1 MKNLLYILLSSLPAV
16 TNAQLWLP
24 LDEGVSC
31 DEQSAFTS
39 AITNMYYDEANDRID
54 VIGYFRH
61 NNECEENRG
70 FAYWDGQ
77 NWNSYP
83 SSCLIPPNSLALFE
97 GEKYAAGKIVC
108 ANLSVVE
115 ELCQL
120 VGDSWHIVPSNPP
133 IMSTSLLKVINNHFY
148 IGTMF
153 LEDENGEVPLL
164 LEYFPS
170 EDNYVILAK
179 KTAWEV
185 VNFEELL
192 VYNDSLF
199 IGGKFDSNQSGQPDN
214 RMSNLAKISGN
225 TIEKV
230 GQGINA
236 NSNTYSMCV
245 HRDTLFV
252 GGIFGSENFPGFTN
266 EPYIF
271 LIYYHNGEIKPYP
284 IQANAYVSTMVSHND
299 ILYLGGWFTQ
309 LGADTCYGV
318 GALVNSQAVSLNNI
332 QFINGLGTP
341 IEAFAPAIHK
351 LLVVDDHLYMAG
363 RFEYIGEDGPYGNI
377 AKLSTPLSEFS
388 KVIEDKMNW
397 EMKLYPNPA
406 NQYITLEIPLGA
418 KGILQIFNNLGQLV
432 HQENISQVKTNISI
446 SNLNS
451 GAYSCVFRTSSNTTS
466 KRIIIQ

>member
-1 MKNLLYILLSSLPAV
+1 MKNLLYIFLSCLPAFA
-16 TNAQLWLP
+16 NAQLWLP

-70 FAYWDGQ
+70 FTYWDGFD
-77 NWNSYP
+77 WHSYP
-83 SSCLIPPNSLALFE
+83 GACNIPPHSMIQFQ
-97 GEKYAAGKIVC
+97 GEKYAAGLIIC
-108 ANLSVVE
+108 E
-115 ELCQL
+115 TFDYELCKLQGDTWQL
-120 VGDSWHIVPSNPP
+120 LDSAPT
-133 IMSTSLLKVINNHFY
+133 MDGYSLLKEIDNRFY
-148 IGTMF
+148 IGTMSS
-153 LEDENGEVPLL
+153 EEENGEVPLL

-170 EDNYVILAK
+170 EDNYTIIAK
-179 KTAWEV
+179 KTGWEV

-199 IGGKFDSNQSGQPDN
+199 IGGKFDSNQPGQPDN

-230 GQGINA
+230 GQGINE

-245 HRDTLFV
+245 HRDTLFI

-266 EPYIF
+266 EPYVY

-284 IQANAYVSTMVSHND
+284 IQANAYISTMVSYND

-309 LGADTCYGV
+309 LGDEMCYGV
-318 GALVNSQAVSLNNI
+318 GAFINSEVISLNEENM
-332 QFINGLGTP
+332 FRGSGFEVVAFMESIN
-341 IEAFAPAIHK
+341 K
-351 LLVVDDHLYMAG
+351 LLVIDDHLYMAG
-363 RFEYIGEDGPYGNI
+363 LFEYIGDNGPYGNI

-388 KVIEDKMNW
+388 KVIEDKMDW

-406 NQYITLEIPLGA
+406 NEYITLEIPLGA
-418 KGILQIFNNLGQLV
+418 QGTLQIFNNLGQLV
-432 HQENISQVKTNISI
+432 HQENISLVKTNISI

-451 GAYSCVFRTSSNTTS
+451 GAYSCVFRTPNNTIS
-466 KRIIIQ
+466 ERMIIQ

>member
-1 MKNLLYILLSSLPAV
+1 MKTLFSIIILFLSTRAC
-16 TNAQLWLP
+16 AQLWLP

-31 DEQSAFTS
+31 DEQAAFTS

-83 SSCLIPPNSLALFE
+83 GTCIVPPHSLIQFQ
-97 GEKYAAGKIVC
+97 GEKYTVGNIVC
-108 ANLSVVE
+108 ESFNVEFCKFQGDAWNLIE
-115 ELCQL
+115 NA
-120 VGDSWHIVPSNPP
+120 PS
-133 IMSTSLLKVINNHFY
+133 MDGYTLLKEINNKFY
-148 IGTMF
+148 IGTMMP
-153 LEDENGEVPLL
+153 EDENGEVPLL
-164 LEYFPS
+164 LEYFPN
-170 EDNYVILAK
+170 EDNYVVLAK

-230 GQGINA
+230 GQGINY

-245 HRDTLFV
+245 HRDTLFI

-266 EPYIF
+266 EPYVY
-271 LIYYHNGEIKPYP
+271 LIYYCNGEIKPYP

-309 LGADTCYGV
+309 LGDDACYGV
-318 GALVNSQAVSLNNI
+318 GAIVNSQAISLNDI
-332 QFINGLGTP
+332 QFIGGAGFP
-341 IEAFAPAIHK
+341 IEAFAPALHK

-363 RFEYIGEDGPYGNI
+363 RFEYIGQYGPYGNI

-388 KVIEDKMNW
+388 KVVEDKSEW

-406 NQYITLEIPLGA
+406 DEYITLEIPLGA
-418 KGILQIFNNLGQLV
+418 KGTLQIFNNLGQLMY
-432 HQENISQVKTNISI
+432 QENISQIKTTLPLSHLSPGTYACVIKSPNNTMREKIIVK
-446 SNLNS
+446 
-451 GAYSCVFRTSSNTTS
+451 
-466 KRIIIQ
+466 

>member
-1 MKNLLYILLSSLPAV
+1 MKKILLLFLILELTSPIS
-16 TNAQLWLP
+16 AQLWLP

-39 AITNMYYDEANDRID
+39 AITNMYYDEDNDRID

-70 FAYWDGQ
+70 FAYWDGID
-77 NWNSYP
+77 WFGYP
-83 SSCLIPPNSLALFE
+83 GTCIVPPHSMIQFQ
-97 GEKYAAGKIVC
+97 GEKYAVGNIVC
-108 ANLSVVE
+108 ESFNVEFCKIQDDAWNLME
-115 ELCQL
+115 AA
-120 VGDSWHIVPSNPP
+120 PS
-133 IMSTSLLKVINNHFY
+133 MDGYTLLKEIDNRFY
-148 IGTMF
+148 IGTMSS
-153 LEDENGEVPLL
+153 EDGNGEVPLL
-164 LEYFPS
+164 LEYFPI
-170 EDNYVILAK
+170 EDNYTIIAK

-192 VYNDSLF
+192 MYNDSLF

-266 EPYIF
+266 EPYVY

-318 GALVNSQAVSLNNI
+318 GAIVNSQAVSLNNI

-363 RFEYIGEDGPYGNI
+363 RFEFIGQYGPYGNI

-388 KVIEDKMNW
+388 KVIEDKSEW

-406 NQYITLEIPLGA
+406 DEYITLEIPLGA

-432 HQENISQVKTNISI
+432 HQENVSQVKTNISI

-451 GAYSCVFRTSSNTTS
+451 GAYSCIFRTPNNIISE
-466 KRIIIQ
+466 RIIIQ

>member
-1 MKNLLYILLSSLPAV
+1 MKTLFSILLLFLLSNAS
-16 TNAQLWLP
+16 AQLWLP

-83 SSCLIPPNSLALFE
+83 NSCLIPPSSLTLFE

-108 ANLSVVE
+108 ANLTIE
-115 ELCQL
+115 RELCQL
-120 VGDSWHIVPSNPP
+120 VGDSWQIVASNPP
-133 IMSTSLLKVINNHFY
+133 ILSISLLKVIDNHFY
-148 IGTMF
+148 IGTMMP
-153 LEDENGEVPLL
+153 EDENGEVPLL

-170 EDNYVILAK
+170 EDYYTVVAK

-230 GQGINA
+230 GQGINS

-245 HRDTLFV
+245 HRDTLFI

-266 EPYIF
+266 EPYVY

-309 LGADTCYGV
+309 LGDDACYGV
-318 GALVNSQAVSLNNI
+318 GAIVNSQAISLNDI

-341 IEAFAPAIHK
+341 IEAFAPALHK

-363 RFEYIGEDGPYGNI
+363 RFEYIGQDGPYGNI

-388 KVIEDKMNW
+388 KVVEDKMEW

-406 NQYITLEIPLGA
+406 DEYITLEIPLGA
-418 KGILQIFNNLGQLV
+418 KGTLQIFNNLGQLV
-432 HQENISQVKTNISI
+432 HQEIISQVKTTLSLSHLPPGTYACTLKTPN
-446 SNLNS
+446 
-451 GAYSCVFRTSSNTTS
+451 NTMRE
-466 KRIIIQ
+466 KIIVK